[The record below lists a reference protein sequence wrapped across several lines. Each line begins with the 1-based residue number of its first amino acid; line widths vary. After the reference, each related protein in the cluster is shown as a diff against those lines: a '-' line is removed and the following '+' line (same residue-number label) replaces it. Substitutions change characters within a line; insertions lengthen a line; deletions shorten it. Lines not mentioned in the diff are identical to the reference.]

1 LKRKEVYY
9 RHKDHKEIMH
19 EPEEVLE
26 EIEIYQEIVIFKS
39 ILNKDKIEI
48 IHQFCITL
56 RNIKE

>member
-1 LKRKEVYY
+1 
-9 RHKDHKEIMH
+9 MH